1 MAPESR
7 IRIVFAS
14 VLGCLLLLLP
24 GAPGAGEQQLGRIL
38 YSSSTSLRGVPVP
51 KSETIFSGDV
61 LVTSGG
67 GSALVE
73 LQSGA
78 KVKITE
84 NTSVRFLRDGEKVQ
98 AELLSGVVVSESAG
112 KPAIVVTTPKY
123 RFTPSQEGDCRYLV
137 RLSKEQETIAAAVKG
152 NLLINTHDSSG
163 RYILHEGKYAAIP
176 ASSVGVPA
184 QEKQGDEQAPA
195 EQAPAEQAP
204 TGQAPAE
211 QAPTGQAPAEQ
222 APTGQAPTEKPP
234 VEQAPTGQAPTEKPP
249 VEQAPAEKLPAEQAP
264 AGQAGT
270 VSNAIPEEA
279 VQHLGKGEWTPLKV
293 NDAINWADVVST
305 SKGGRVRIALLG
317 GSFLNVGAHSVM
329 KVTRHDPQTQQTQV
343 ELNEG
348 RMRAE
353 VVELTDPNAA
363 FHVETPTATI
373 GVVSGLANTVF
384 LVEADPK
391 ETRVDCVR
399 GLVTAG
405 NRKRTLTERVRLHPG
420 QFTIVTA
427 EQHPTLPNEVSPPQL
442 QGRINQTDVGDST
455 IRATVPGRPGAAVKE
470 PWHIGSLSPG
480 GSIALL
486 AGGAAAVAAIPL
498 AAGGGSVSPT
508 VP

>member
-1 MAPESR
+1 MTSESR

-24 GAPGAGEQQLGRIL
+24 GVPGAGEQQLGRIL
-38 YSSSTSLRGVPVP
+38 YSSNTSLRGVPVP

-61 LVTSGG
+61 LATSGG

-195 EQAPAEQAP
+195 EQAP
-204 TGQAPAE
+204 TGQAPTE
-211 QAPTGQAPAEQ
+211 KPPAEQ
-222 APTGQAPTEKPP
+222 APTGQAPTG
-234 VEQAPTGQAPTEKPP
+234 QAPTGA
-249 VEQAPAEKLPAEQAP
+249 
-264 AGQAGT
+264 
-270 VSNAIPEEA
+270 S
-279 VQHLGKGEWTPLKV
+279 
-293 NDAINWADVVST
+293 
-305 SKGGRVRIALLG
+305 
-317 GSFLNVGAHSVM
+317 
-329 KVTRHDPQTQQTQV
+329 
-343 ELNEG
+343 
-348 RMRAE
+348 
-353 VVELTDPNAA
+353 
-363 FHVETPTATI
+363 
-373 GVVSGLANTVF
+373 
-384 LVEADPK
+384 
-391 ETRVDCVR
+391 
-399 GLVTAG
+399 
-405 NRKRTLTERVRLHPG
+405 
-420 QFTIVTA
+420 
-427 EQHPTLPNEVSPPQL
+427 
-442 QGRINQTDVGDST
+442 
-455 IRATVPGRPGAAVKE
+455 PGRASPRPGK
-470 PWHIGSLSPG
+470 PRPRNPRPSKLRPGNSRLSKPRPG
-480 GSIALL
+480 KPRPGKPGPSATLSRRKL
-486 AGGAAAVAAIPL
+486 YN
-498 AAGGGSVSPT
+498 T
-508 VP
+508 

>member
-1 MAPESR
+1 MISIGPVGQRLGQAGKTLLQGDIVTSPKEKAMATESR

-14 VLGCLLLLLP
+14 AFGCLLLLLP
-24 GAPGAGEQQLGRIL
+24 GIPGAGEQQLGRIL
-38 YSSSTSLRGVPVP
+38 YSSSASLRGVPVP

-61 LVTSGG
+61 LTTSGN

-73 LQSGA
+73 LKSGA

-123 RFTPSQEGDCRYLV
+123 RFMPSQEGNCRYLV

-152 NLLINTHDSSG
+152 NLLIDAHGSTG
-163 RYILHEGKYAAIP
+163 RYILPEGKYAAIP
-176 ASSVGVPA
+176 ASAEGVPP
-184 QEKQGDEQAPA
+184 QEEAGG
-195 EQAPAEQAP
+195 
-204 TGQAPAE
+204 GQM
-211 QAPTGQAPAEQ
+211 
-222 APTGQAPTEKPP
+222 
-234 VEQAPTGQAPTEKPP
+234 
-249 VEQAPAEKLPAEQAP
+249 P

-270 VSNAIPEEA
+270 VTNAIPEEA
-279 VQHLGKGEWTPLKV
+279 VQRLGKGEWAPLKV
-293 NDAINWADVVST
+293 SDAIDWADVVST

-329 KVTRHDPQTQQTQV
+329 KVTRHEPQTQQTQV

-348 RMRAE
+348 RLRAE
-353 VVELTDPNAA
+353 VVELTEPNAV
-363 FHVETPTATI
+363 FQVETQTAKI
-373 GVVSGLANTVF
+373 GVVSGVANTVF

-399 GLVTAG
+399 GLVTVG
-405 NRKRTLTERVRLHPG
+405 NPKPTVTERVRLHPG
-420 QFTIVTA
+420 QFAIVPA
-427 EQHPTLPNEVSPPQL
+427 GQHPTLPNEVSPGQL
-442 QGRINQTDVGDST
+442 QGRIDQTDVGDST
-455 IRATVPGRPGAAVKE
+455 IRAAVPGKPGATVKA

-480 GSIALL
+480 ASIGLL

-498 AAGGGSVSPT
+498 AAGGGGSVSPT